1 MLHKY
6 IFSIDVLY
14 KLYRPMRILHLK
26 SCSLNFLTG
35 CIIFGWTQPGG
46 CPTYKMSLFLRNL
59 TFDSRILQDQKLNK
73 DILSDCL
80 LLPGNQS
87 PSLSNRRASSTVTFW
102 KNQFFII
109 IFNRFFVDV
118 IPIDHPCRPINSTVS
133 MALLTTNRHNIYIPP
148 QAKWN
153 NVKERVFF
161 LKTTK

>member
-46 CPTYKMSLFLRNL
+46 YPTYKMSLFLRNL

-80 LLPGNQS
+80 LLPGNQ
-87 PSLSNRRASSTVTFW
+87 
-102 KNQFFII
+102 I
-109 IFNRFFVDV
+109 
-118 IPIDHPCRPINSTVS
+118 TVS
-133 MALLTTNRHNIYIPP
+133 FKQASVLNRNILEKPIFHYH
-148 QAKWN
+148 
-153 NVKERVFF
+153 F
-161 LKTTK
+161 